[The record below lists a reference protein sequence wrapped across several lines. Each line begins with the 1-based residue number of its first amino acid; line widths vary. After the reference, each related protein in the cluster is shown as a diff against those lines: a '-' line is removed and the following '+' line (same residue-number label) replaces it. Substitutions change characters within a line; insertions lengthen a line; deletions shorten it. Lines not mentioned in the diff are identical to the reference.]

1 MAVRTRIRRKRRR
14 KAPAVKRGTNGAQT
28 CSEKQGSGLLIG
40 GAHDPAE
47 KAADSLAAR
56 ALGQSAPSFV
66 ASAAP
71 SVVHRKCA
79 ACEAREKGE
88 TVARQAGPAPIT
100 APGARAAPAS
110 ATATRAI
117 TSLGAGRPMSKSER
131 SFFEPRFGA
140 DFSGVRL
147 HDGPQATT
155 AADSIQA
162 EAFTHGNSI
171 ALGRTTDPVGT
182 MAHEL
187 AHVVQG
193 GSALRRKLMVKS
205 PTARF
210 PGSAKAKKMTN
221 ASGLIALLKEF
232 PGSVTVTIAKSGE
245 VTLPKDMCNDKD
257 PAKPSAKSKYPVTQG
272 CLCQVVAS
280 KQPWEISFFADAK
293 NGPHTESDGGRRGT
307 GVKSKGGKVVMNTP
321 HSAHEYG
328 FYKADGTVHKAA
340 DWTILAHELCGHAAK
355 HDRNDHPTEAVAKLR
370 HGHDEVVPITN
381 EIRREKEKETGV
393 KMTMRP
399 ETAAAPNCGESTFR
413 DRGSAAKWQ
422 PSKQLASACQKK
434 RKKYIDA
441 MKVPD
446 AEKARLKK
454 IPLNKE
460 LK

>member
-14 KAPAVKRGTNGAQT
+14 KAPAVKRGAVGAQN
-28 CSEKQGSGLLIG
+28 CSEKQGSRLLIG

-56 ALGQSAPSFV
+56 ALGQSAPSF
-66 ASAAP
+66 AAP
-71 SVVHRKCA
+71 AAPTVVHRKCA
-79 ACEAREKGE
+79 ACEARDKGE
-88 TVARQAGPAPIT
+88 KITRQATPAPVT

-110 ATATRAI
+110 ATETRAI
-117 TSLGAGRPMSKSER
+117 TSLGVGRPLSTGER

-147 HDGPQATT
+147 HDGPQATQ

-162 EAFTHGNSI
+162 EAFTHGQTI
-171 ALGRTTDPVGT
+171 AMGRTADPVGT

-193 GSALRRKLMVKS
+193 GSALRRKLMVKD
-205 PTARF
+205 PTKPF
-210 PGSAKAKKMTN
+210 PGSAKAKKITN
-221 ASGLIALLKEF
+221 ASGLAAYLKEF
-232 PGSVTVTIAKSGE
+232 PGAVKVSIAGSGE
-245 VTLPKDMCNDKD
+245 VTLPNGVCDTKE
-257 PAKPSAKSKYPVTQG
+257 PAKPSPKSKYPVTQG
-272 CLCQVVAS
+272 CLCQVIAS
-280 KQPWEISFFADAK
+280 KQTWEISFFADDK
-293 NGPHTESDGGRRGT
+293 TGPHTNSDGGNRGV
-307 GVKSKGGKVVMNTP
+307 GHKSKGGKVVMNTP
-321 HSAHEYG
+321 NSAHEYG
-328 FYKADGTVHKAA
+328 FYKADGTVQKAA

-355 HDRNDHPTEAVAKLR
+355 HDRNDHPTDAAAKLR

-381 EIRREKEKETGV
+381 QIRREKEKETGV

-422 PSKQLASACQKK
+422 PSGQLARACQKK
-434 RKKYIDA
+434 RDKFIDA
-441 MKVPD
+441 MKVSK